1 MNNISVNLKGYCNKF
16 VNLYNYTQINVG
28 YF

>member
-1 MNNISVNLKGYCNKF
+1 MNSGRVNLQNYCNKF
-16 VNLYNYTQINVG
+16 VNLYNYTQINMG